1 MAAFSRNGSGGMG
14 SPSVRWSLS
23 GRRPDG
29 ARSLAARD
37 ADPAFPGSTH
47 TTLASARGVTVH
59 EVACHWEAGARMK
72 ERFSQFGLSLVRR
85 GMFVRTTPRAEF
97 LIDPTTAYFEQ
108 PGFEQQISHPRAAAG
123 VTTVVLFSDDAM
135 VRYAGDVTLPDVL
148 IPIGPDVQLLHVDLV
163 ADVRAGIDRPE
174 LDARLTDL
182 IGLLVER
189 AAPGRLTA
197 RRPGTRAAHGRLV
210 NLAREAIAADPASFD
225 LGALAADLGC
235 TPFHLSRV
243 FHRMTGTTLT
253 RYRNQVRA
261 TAVIDRVAAGEEKL
275 ADLAAELGFADHSH
289 LVRVLRRAI
298 GQPPSELRRRFR
310 GARAVVDRNRTSRS
324 KPYGNA
330 LP

>member
-1 MAAFSRNGSGGMG
+1 
-14 SPSVRWSLS
+14 
-23 GRRPDG
+23 
-29 ARSLAARD
+29 
-37 ADPAFPGSTH
+37 
-47 TTLASARGVTVH
+47 
-59 EVACHWEAGARMK
+59 MK
-72 ERFSQFGLSLVRR
+72 ERFSQFGLCLVRR
-85 GMFVRTTPRAEF
+85 GMFVRTTPRAEL

-123 VTTVVLFSDDAM
+123 VTTVVLLSDDAM

-163 ADVRAGIDRPE
+163 ADLRAGIDRPE
-174 LDARLTDL
+174 LDARLTEL

-210 NLAREAIAADPASFD
+210 DLAREAIAADPASFD

>member
-1 MAAFSRNGSGGMG
+1 MAAFSRNGSGGIG

-29 ARSLAARD
+29 ARSPAVPD
-37 ADPAFPGSTH
+37 ADAALPSSTC
-47 TTLASARGVTVH
+47 TTLASARGVAVH
-59 EVACHWEAGARMK
+59 EVTCHWEAGARMK

-85 GMFVRTTPRAEF
+85 GVFVRTTPRAEF
-97 LIDPTTAYFEQ
+97 LVDPTTAVFEQ
-108 PGFEQQISHPRAAAG
+108 PGFEQQISHPHDAGG

-135 VRYAGDVTLPDVL
+135 VRYAGDLALPDVL
-148 IPIGPDVQLLHVDLV
+148 IPIGPEVQLQHVGLIADL
-163 ADVRAGIDRPE
+163 RAGIDRPE